1 METSM
6 VRPRTT
12 SRWTQ
17 ESVLARGRPERRTK
31 TLDLARAILKDFISC
46 GAEVRRQSKA
56 LNTRDYIVRRLL

>member
-31 TLDLARAILKDFISC
+31 TLNLARAILKDFISC
-46 GAEVRRQSKA
+46 GAEVRRQSKH
-56 LNTRDYIVRRLL
+56 